1 MKTKNI
7 AYGAVIYLMIL
18 FIGCVSG
25 GTLLAAYNANQFIWL
40 GNFIIALRLAQTGS
54 SSISLAIAWVSIW
67 FWGSVFVWAKPFKIL
82 GDYAPPIALF
92 LLLSWSIAIGNI
104 FLLGFANRQTSKL
117 GLNKKQ
123 STYALTT
130 IVWVAMIL
138 GWNIYQWIQ
147 PI

>member
-40 GNFIIALRLAQTGS
+40 GNFVIALRLAQTGS

>member
-1 MKTKNI
+1 MKTQNI
-7 AYGAVIYLMIL
+7 AYGAVIYLAIL
-18 FIGCVSG
+18 FVGCVSG
-25 GTLLAAYNANQFIWL
+25 GILLAAYNVNQFIWL

-54 SSISLAIAWVSIW
+54 SSISLAIAWLSVW
-67 FWGSVFVWAKPFKIL
+67 FWGSVFVWAKPFKLL

-104 FLLGFANRQTSKL
+104 FLLGFANRHTSKL

-123 STYALTT
+123 SIYALII
-130 IVWVAMIL
+130 IVWGAMIL
-138 GWNIYQWIQ
+138 GWNICQWIQ